1 MHGGML
7 PLMWAFEIENAHWE
21 VPLWIGPYSDRD
33 DAEDQGKALA
43 FAIARAN
50 RTLGDDRKYDHF
62 KIVLRQV
69 NWPTCWPLEPDTF
82 IPVDDFHSRFL
93 QETLAEIR

>member
-7 PLMWAFEIENAHWE
+7 PLMWAFEIENSHWE
-21 VPLWIGPYSDRD
+21 VPLWIGPYEDRD
-33 DAEDQGKALA
+33 LAENQGSALA
-43 FAIARAN
+43 FAIAKAN

-69 NWPTCWPLEPDTF
+69 NWPTCWPLDEKSFMPADE
-82 IPVDDFHSRFL
+82 FHSL
-93 QETLAEIR
+93 YLKPTLVEIR